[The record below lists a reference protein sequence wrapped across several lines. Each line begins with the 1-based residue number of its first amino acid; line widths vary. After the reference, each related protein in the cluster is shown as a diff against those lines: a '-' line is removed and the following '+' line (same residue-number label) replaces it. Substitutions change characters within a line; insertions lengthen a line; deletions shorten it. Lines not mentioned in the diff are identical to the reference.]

1 MCHRGCGK
9 HQRQAVGVQQRVARS
24 AGGMMGHLGVARQV
38 AAMSRP
44 LGVAALPVVVPAGG
58 KSWNWLDGMRKLVL
72 YIGLEGV
79 ALGRVWMCL

>member
-1 MCHRGCGK
+1 
-9 HQRQAVGVQQRVARS
+9 
-24 AGGMMGHLGVARQV
+24 
-38 AAMSRP
+38 MSRP

-58 KSWNWLDGMRKLVL
+58 KSWNWLDGMMRKLVL